1 MGEDGTTEL
10 KSKFLRGE
18 YYLKPLPSAVGS
30 NLYTTN
36 IDGLEDQIPQV
47 YDSAFIGPP
56 PEASI
61 MLNEGNACVDHGE
74 ILAACATFSIDGT
87 TPVSN

>member
-36 IDGLEDQIPQV
+36 VTGLEDQQPQV
-47 YDSAFIGPP
+47 YESSFIGPV
-56 PEASI
+56 PEASTL
-61 MLNEGNACVDHGE
+61 LNDGNACVDHGQ
-74 ILAACATFSIDGT
+74 IIRACAVLSVDGT
-87 TPVSN
+87 VPGG